1 MEAKKKLAIAYDLQA
16 GLSCREI
23 QQKHGVCYETVVKV
37 ADEFKL
43 DRRTRRAALTDAE
56 VEEIQKYYALGWGAR
71 RISKATG
78 LNPDTIQNYKP
89 GSKRMMER
97 AKRQDSAEQPAD
109 AEAETQEATEE
120 ERQLVTEYRRKKQ
133 CDYMREYR
141 KTHKAEIE
149 AQAFAR
155 DLERAKAEQ
164 AQKESADRE
173 DPADDPGAYL
183 AAAIMAHAEAITKLA
198 EAIELNAS
206 AGKEAV
212 IKVKVDGGELTIPQ
226 DASLI
231 VTKVERAR
239 TDW

>member
-16 GLSCREI
+16 GLPCRAI

-43 DRRTRRAALTDAE
+43 DRRTRRATLTDAE

-71 RISKATG
+71 QISKAMG
-78 LNPDTIQNYKP
+78 LNPDTIRNYKP

-97 AKRQDSAEQPAD
+97 AKRQASAEQPAD
-109 AEAETQEATEE
+109 AKVEAEAEAETQDATEE
-120 ERQLVTEYRRKKQ
+120 ERQLVTEYRRK
-133 CDYMREYR
+133 R
-141 KTHKAEIE
+141 
-149 AQAFAR
+149 QAFAR

-164 AQKESADRE
+164 AQKEGADRE
-173 DPADDPGAYL
+173 DPADEQSAQL
-183 AAAIMAHAEAITKLA
+183 ARAIQMHAEAITKLA